1 MITNYTVQQL
11 EAMTTEELTKL
22 VSELCLSTKGDRR
35 FLIENVLL
43 GQRFPDY
50 IQQLKADRQRAN

>member
-1 MITNYTVQQL
+1 MTTNYTVQQL

-22 VSELCLSTKGDRR
+22 VSDLCLSTQGDRR

-50 IQQLKADRQRAN
+50 IQQLKAERQRAN